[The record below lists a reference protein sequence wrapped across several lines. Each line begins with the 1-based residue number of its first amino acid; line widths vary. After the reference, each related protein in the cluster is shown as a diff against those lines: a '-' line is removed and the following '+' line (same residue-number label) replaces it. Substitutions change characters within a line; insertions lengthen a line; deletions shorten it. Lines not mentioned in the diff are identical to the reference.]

1 MRSTKYRNQILVS
14 LPVLFISTSACCVT
28 IRSMYHEPMF
38 RIQIFEK
45 HNNLLIQSD
54 AKGGLASDRIVCL
67 LKDVGFLHFNFHFFF
82 RGIWFRRICVR
93 RICFRRTCFR
103 RNYFRS
109 SYFEGTSKYFP
120 RCIERSFKLR

>member
-14 LPVLFISTSACCVT
+14 LPVLFISPSACCVT

-45 HNNLLIQSD
+45 HDNLLIQGD

-82 RGIWFRRICVR
+82 RGIWFRIV
-93 RICFRRTCFR
+93 FLQRTFFR
-103 RNYFRS
+103 RNYFLS

-120 RCIERSFKLR
+120 GCIEGPVELW